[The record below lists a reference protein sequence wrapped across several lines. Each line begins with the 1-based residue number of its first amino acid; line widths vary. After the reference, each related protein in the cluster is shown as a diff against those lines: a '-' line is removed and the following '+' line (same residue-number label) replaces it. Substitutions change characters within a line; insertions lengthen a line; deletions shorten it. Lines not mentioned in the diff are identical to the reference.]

1 MIRWARHRN
10 APSGVGRW
18 LGPDSKMLVGSD
30 EEVVRF

>member
-10 APSGVGRW
+10 APSGVGRG
-18 LGPDSKMLVGSD
+18 LGPDNKKWVGSD